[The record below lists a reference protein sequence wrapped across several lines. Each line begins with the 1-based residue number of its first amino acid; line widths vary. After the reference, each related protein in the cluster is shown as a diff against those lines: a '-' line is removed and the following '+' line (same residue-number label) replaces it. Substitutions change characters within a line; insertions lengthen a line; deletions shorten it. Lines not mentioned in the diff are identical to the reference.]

1 MMKAI
6 KVIVCAMMMGV
17 SFSAVSS
24 GRVEEYMTDSGEVR
38 ESHDGSYM
46 TDSGEIG
53 EFSDEGDYMTDS
65 GEERSA
71 LSEDDS
77 SGPSEELGEGEE
89 MSSDFEGAEGSGT
102 GDDE

>member
-1 MMKAI
+1 MKAI
-6 KVIVCAMMMGV
+6 KIIICYMMLGF
-17 SFSAVSS
+17 SFSAVSY
-24 GRVEEYMTDSGEVR
+24 GGEEEYMTDSGEVR
-38 ESHDGSYM
+38 DSNNGSYM

-77 SGPSEELGEGEE
+77 SGSSEVLGEGEE
-89 MSSDFEGAEGSGT
+89 MSSDLVEYEGPGS